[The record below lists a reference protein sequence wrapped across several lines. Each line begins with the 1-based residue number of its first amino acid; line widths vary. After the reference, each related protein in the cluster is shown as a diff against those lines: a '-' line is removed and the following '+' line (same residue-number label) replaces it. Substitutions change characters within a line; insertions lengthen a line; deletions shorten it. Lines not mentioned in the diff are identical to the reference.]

1 MLPGALKAQHTAQQ
15 RASHGNT
22 VLRHMG
28 CGVSE
33 MEHGSDREGVLGLA
47 ACDGQTSLKSCQMQ
61 GFISLVTVHKQ
72 KLRFNCKAIDGLCF
86 LS

>member
-1 MLPGALKAQHTAQQ
+1 MA
-15 RASHGNT
+15 GN

-47 ACDGQTSLKSCQMQ
+47 VCVGQTSLKSGQVQ
-61 GFISLVTVHKQ
+61 SFISLVTVHKR
-72 KLRFNCKAIDGLCF
+72 KLRFNCKALF
-86 LS
+86 YMLLYEE